1 MPRKANPVCHEIVS
15 LDDMSTHPPWGT
27 TPPGWLLQGMIEGL
41 LSYTPEKKRGNIKDV
56 IRAIRQYLAFPF
68 EIHPEER
75 LRWTDAQKQEAVAL
89 VLQNTWFPKGML
101 SNHRQVV
108 FVRHARMTDLFL
120 RSQAFPYAAQKNAT
134 RTQENDTKIRWLRE
148 HLPVLLA
155 QLKATPC
162 TCGRPITKL
171 PTDDQFHS
179 WEANRRL
186 SVGTLVYQILAYHH
200 KTEYATIYK
209 QLNPKKSRSQPSNIP
224 LDKRLWN
231 ITPDMPMDQQLMV
244 HRTNWGLKFLE
255 SFGVKLP

>member
-27 TPPGWLLQGMIEGL
+27 TPPGWLLQGMIDGL
-41 LSYTPEKKRGNIKDV
+41 LSHIPLKKRDNIRDV
-56 IRAIRQYLAFPF
+56 IQAIRQQLAFPF

-75 LRWTDAQKQEAVAL
+75 LRWTDTQKQEAVAL
-89 VLQNTWFPKGML
+89 ILQSIRLPKGMPSDHNEGVL
-101 SNHRQVV
+101 
-108 FVRHARMTDLFL
+108 VRHASMAGLFL
-120 RSQAFPYAAQKNAT
+120 HSMQFPYSAKNNAT
-134 RTQENDTKIRWLRE
+134 RTQENDNKIRWLND

-162 TCGRPITKL
+162 TCDLPITKL
-171 PTDDQFHS
+171 PSDDQFHL

-186 SVGTLVYQILAYHH
+186 SEGTLVYQILAYHH
-200 KTEYATIYK
+200 KTEYSTIYK
-209 QLNPKKSRSQPSNIP
+209 QLNPKKSSSQPDHTP

-231 ITPDMPMDQQLMV
+231 TTPGMPRDQQCMV
-244 HRTNWGLKFLE
+244 NRTNWGLQFLA